1 MSSTPSIRPSPARRM
16 GTMVTILPEM
26 DSTST
31 GPAQPLM
38 VRFSVLNCLVAS
50 YMSNRAISLA
60 SIRNSLVEVDSFLRM
75 PSLCRTRG

>member
-1 MSSTPSIRPSPARRM
+1 
-16 GTMVTILPEM
+16 MVTILPEM

>member
-1 MSSTPSIRPSPARRM
+1 
-16 GTMVTILPEM
+16 MVTIFPEM

-38 VRFSVLNCLVAS
+38 TRFSVLKCLVAS
-50 YMSNRAISLA
+50 YVSSREISFA
-60 SIRNSLVEVDSFLRM
+60 NMRNSLVEVDSFLRM